1 VLRRMSLHM
10 ALRDILRR
18 RASLVAF
25 GSKRTA
31 NGIDS
36 RGYCQAPACVFH
48 RRCDKAGKKENAIVE
63 VDEISKPVEYVTDE
77 CAKTPKETVWKKVEN
92 YVKKATKKL

>member
-1 VLRRMSLHM
+1 
-10 ALRDILRR
+10 
-18 RASLVAF
+18 LVCLCAAYWRP
-25 GSKRTA
+25 GETA
-31 NGIDS
+31 
-36 RGYCQAPACVFH
+36 A
-48 RRCDKAGKKENAIVE
+48 AGKKENAIVE

>member
-1 VLRRMSLHM
+1 LTLEDTVKPQ
-10 ALRDILRR
+10 
-18 RASLVAF
+18 LVFFIEGA
-25 GSKRTA
+25 T
-31 NGIDS
+31 
-36 RGYCQAPACVFH
+36 
-48 RRCDKAGKKENAIVE
+48 KAGKKENAIVE